1 MGKKKQNTKK
11 QTKKTKRD
19 TRQLVKFNQLQEP
32 RKSILTYVKRLSFKS
47 GEGVTSQDTTKVKVR
62 GKGVNL
68 VRRVWGPEVLSLA
81 SGPFISH
88 ATLANKVTLLS
99 QL

>member
-1 MGKKKQNTKK
+1 M
-11 QTKKTKRD
+11 
-19 TRQLVKFNQLQEP
+19 
-32 RKSILTYVKRLSFKS
+32 KRLSFKS
-47 GEGVTSQDTTKVKVR
+47 GEGVTSQDITKVKVR
-62 GKGVNL
+62 GKGINL